1 MVCGQGEVGRTGGGN
16 LEPSG
21 SSVCPTYAKFEL
33 APFPTTPEEVRME
46 TLLRDVRYLVRSLR
60 SSPAFFIVVILTI
73 AVAVGSTT
81 ALFSVVDPLLLRAEP
96 FADPAKLVALWESP
110 PRADGVVAPGKNE
123 VSPGTLGDWSAE
135 RSVFDGVAAIA
146 PWRPNLTG
154 IDEPTR
160 LDATAVSRDFFKTL
174 GARPLLGRVFVPEE
188 STTGKNA
195 VVVLSYTFWQQR
207 FGGDSGVVGREL
219 SLSGR
224 PYTVVGVMPERFQLR
239 YPLPQASD
247 LWRPMVLEGAT
258 ATNRQAHYLYV
269 FGRLKRGVSPERA
282 QSALSALAAR
292 RATDF
297 PATNRGWGARVIP
310 LREDIASDVRPLLL
324 VGSAA
329 VALVLLIACANVANL
344 LLARGASR
352 AREVALR
359 TALGATRVALVRQ
372 LATESVAL
380 AIIGALIGLPLA
392 RALVAV
398 FVRFGPPAFQSNT
411 EIALNGR
418 VIAFAVGL
426 AVLTGVVFGLG
437 PALFAART
445 SAADALREGARRV
458 SSGRAGARTRDALVA
473 LEVALA
479 AMLLIGAG
487 LTLLSFSQLLRVDPG
502 FNAHNAVTFELGLPA
517 ASYPTPERVTQ
528 AHHRLVEQLRSMP
541 AVSEVGASSHVPLAG
556 GNMTTGLEIE
566 GRPVVPP
573 ERAAE
578 VNYRVTTDGFT
589 GAVGMT
595 VKRGRAITAGD
606 ATGGWRVAT
615 ISQTAADR
623 LFRGED
629 PVGRRV
635 RVTGDSAWLTI
646 VGIIGDVRHASL
658 ESAPA
663 VDVYIPIEREPSN
676 FMRYVVRTTGT
687 ASSLAPD
694 IRRAVRAFDPTVPI
708 VGLETLE
715 STVARASVPRRFA
728 MLLLGSFAAI
738 ALVLAVGGVYAMVAY
753 AVSQRMQE
761 LAVRVALGA
770 RPGEVVRTV
779 MARGLGAVGVGLGA
793 GVLLAFVLGRAMS
806 ALLYGVNAHDPMIYL
821 AAPAVLGIV
830 AVVSALLPALRAS
843 RVDPIVAL
851 RDA

>member
-1 MVCGQGEVGRTGGGN
+1 MD
-16 LEPSG
+16 
-21 SSVCPTYAKFEL
+21 
-33 APFPTTPEEVRME
+33 
-46 TLLRDVRYLVRSLR
+46 TLLRDVRYLLRSLS
-60 SSPAFFIVVILTI
+60 SSPAFSAVVILTI
-73 AVAVGSTT
+73 AVAVGATT

-96 FADPAKLVALWESP
+96 FADPGRLVALWESP
-110 PRADGVVAPGKNE
+110 PRADGDVAPGKNE

-135 RSVFDGVAAIA
+135 RAVFDGVAAIA

-154 IDEPTR
+154 IDEPIR
-160 LDATAVSRDFFKTL
+160 LEATAVSRDFFQTL
-174 GARPLLGRVFVPEE
+174 GTRPLLGRVFVPEE
-188 STTGKNA
+188 STTGRNT
-195 VVVLSYTFWQQR
+195 VVVLSYAFWQQR
-207 FGGDSGVVGREL
+207 FGGDSGVIGREL

-224 PYTVVGVMPERFQLR
+224 QYTVVGVMPERFQLR

-247 LWRPMVLEGAT
+247 LWRPMVLEGET
-258 ATNRQAHYLYV
+258 AANRRAHYLYV

-282 QSALSALAAR
+282 QSALSALATR

-324 VGSAA
+324 VSSAA

-359 TALGATRVALVRQ
+359 TALGATRQRIVRQ

-380 AIIGALIGLPLA
+380 AMIGALIGLPLA

-398 FVRFGPPAFQSNT
+398 LVRFGPPAFQSNT

-418 VIAFAVGL
+418 VIAFAVAL
-426 AVLTGVVFGLG
+426 AVLTGVVFGLA

-445 SAADALREGARRV
+445 SVGDALREGGRRRV

-487 LTLLSFSQLLRVDPG
+487 LTLLSFSRLLRVDPG

-517 ASYPTPERVTQ
+517 GGYPTPERVTQ

-541 AVSEVGASSHVPLAG
+541 GVSEAGASSHVPLAG

-566 GRPVVPP
+566 GRPAVPP
-573 ERAAE
+573 ERPAE

-589 GAVGMT
+589 AAVGMT
-595 VKRGRAITAGD
+595 VERGRAIAAGD

-615 ISQTAADR
+615 ISQTAADQ

-629 PVGRRV
+629 PIGRRV

-646 VGIIGDVRHASL
+646 VGIIGDVRHTSL

-663 VDVYIPIEREPSN
+663 VDV
-676 FMRYVVRTTGT
+676 
-687 ASSLAPD
+687 
-694 IRRAVRAFDPTVPI
+694 
-708 VGLETLE
+708 
-715 STVARASVPRRFA
+715 
-728 MLLLGSFAAI
+728 
-738 ALVLAVGGVYAMVAY
+738 
-753 AVSQRMQE
+753 
-761 LAVRVALGA
+761 
-770 RPGEVVRTV
+770 
-779 MARGLGAVGVGLGA
+779 
-793 GVLLAFVLGRAMS
+793 
-806 ALLYGVNAHDPMIYL
+806 
-821 AAPAVLGIV
+821 
-830 AVVSALLPALRAS
+830 
-843 RVDPIVAL
+843 
-851 RDA
+851 